1 MRFRLY
7 GLPGSHPT
15 MAVQAMLEHKGI
27 DARRT
32 DLVPFLSRVIVRR
45 AMGLPQN
52 TVPVLAIDGRRV
64 QGSRA
69 ISRELD
75 QLRPEPPLFPRDPA
89 RLSAVEEAERWGEE
103 ELQHPIRQISLW
115 AMRANPAPIH
125 SYMQGPVMGVP
136 TGIAARLAPRFIAA
150 GVRVNEA
157 TDEAVRTNL
166 AALDSMLGLVE
177 EWIAAGVLDGEE
189 LNAADFQIGASV
201 RLLRTFQDLRP
212 LIEDRPACRLAR
224 RAVPAYAGDAP
235 PVFPPA
241 WLEPLRSATAS
252 ARRRRRR

>member
-1 MRFRLY
+1 MKVRLY

-15 MAVQAMLEHKGI
+15 MAVQAMLERKGI
-27 DARRT
+27 GFMRI
-32 DLVPFLSRVIVRR
+32 DLVPFLARPIVHRG
-45 AMGLPQN
+45 MGLPRN

-64 QGSRA
+64 QGSRE

-75 QLRPEPPLFPRDPA
+75 RVRPGPPLFPADPEK
-89 RLSAVEEAERWGEE
+89 RLAVEEAERWGEE

-115 AMRANPAPIH
+115 AMRANRVPTR
-125 SYMQGPVMGVP
+125 SYMLNSVMGVP
-136 TGIAARLAPRFIAA
+136 SGIAARLAPPFIDR

-157 TDEAVRTNL
+157 TEGAVRDNL
-166 AALDSMLGLVE
+166 AALDSMLEQVDE
-177 EWIAAGVLDGEE
+177 RIAAGVLDGEE

-201 RLLRTFQDLRP
+201 RLLLTFQDLRP

-224 RAVPAYAGDAP
+224 RAVPDYPGDAP

-241 WLEPLRSATAS
+241 WLEPLRAA
-252 ARRRRRR
+252 APAQ

>member
-1 MRFRLY
+1 MKVRLY

-15 MAVQAMLEHKGI
+15 MAAQAMLERKGV
-27 DARRT
+27 DPRRI

-45 AMGLPQN
+45 LMGLPQN
-52 TVPVLAIDGRRV
+52 TVPVLALDGRRV

-75 QLRPEPPLFPRDPA
+75 RLQPESPLFPDDPEQ
-89 RLSAVEEAERWGEE
+89 RRAVEEAERWGEE
-103 ELQHPIRQISLW
+103 ELQHPIRQVALW
-115 AMRANPAPIH
+115 AMRANRAPIR
-125 SYMQGPVMGVP
+125 SYMQGSVMGIP
-136 TGIAARLAPRFIAA
+136 TSIAARLAPPFIAA

-157 TDEAVRTNL
+157 TDEAVRSNL
-166 AALDSMLGLVE
+166 ALLDSMLGQVE

-201 RLLRTFQDLRP
+201 RLLLTFQDLRP
-212 LIEDRPACRLAR
+212 LIEARPAARLAR
-224 RAVPAYAGDAP
+224 RAVPDYPGDAP

-241 WLEPLRSATAS
+241 WLEPLRLATA
-252 ARRRRRR
+252 AR